1 VIINIKDAIEHGITE
16 GKQMAEGEIPRP
28 PQSNPEESAP
38 GERSVGAAAA
48 LPHPVPIVGVGAS
61 AGGLNAFK
69 QLLQHL
75 SIDTGMAFVLIQHL
89 APEHKSLL
97 TELLAQTTQMP
108 VCEVTDGIEVAPN
121 RVYIIPPNT
130 TMKLVGRGLQLSPR
144 KRTRSGYLPIDLFFE
159 SIAAECGRRGI
170 GVVLS
175 GADGDGAVGLSA
187 IAAAGGTTFAQDLP
201 SSQFSEMPEHAA
213 QTGRVDFILP
223 PQEIAAKLNEIGQ
236 HFQLEPAVAMTIG
249 PRLPAQQHAIAARQ
263 PLNITSADVDPL
275 SHLFELLRKH
285 TGVNFAKYKHAT
297 LQRRIQRRMSRHGI
311 ARLEDYLT
319 YIQDDAAEIAALY
332 QDFLIDVT
340 SFFRDPEVFQSLKER
355 VFPQLAQQH
364 SQLSPIRIWVPGC
377 ATGEEVYSIAI
388 CLLEVLDPI
397 VPQPPIQI
405 FATDLNSNAI
415 ETARAGIYKRSA
427 MAHVSPERLRR
438 FFVPTGSDYQIS
450 KSVRELCV
458 FARHNLCSDPPFSRL
473 DLISCRN
480 VLIYF
485 GATLQKKTIQN
496 LHYGLN
502 PSGFLLL
509 GTAET
514 TNTVTELFTPIA
526 KQHKIYAKRLALA
539 LPDLDFPQLGNLT
552 HSSHQDRQT
561 IAPPTTELHLK
572 QIADEIVLQQYAP
585 AGLIVNANLDI
596 LEFRGNTSPYLQ
608 PAPGK
613 SSLKLMKMVEVGLRT
628 ELRTAIHQ
636 AKKLSQSI
644 ERVVEVNLHNST
656 ESADGSNAVR
666 LAVIPLRVPS
676 SEDSYLL
683 ILFETIT
690 PQLAPQQQPLAP
702 SQRKVKQTL
711 VELENLRLKQE
722 LAALQEQ
729 LQMVIDEQEAANQDV
744 RAASEEMLSSNEEL
758 QSTNEELETAKEEV
772 QATNEELTTVNEEL
786 RSRNQ
791 EANQFNNDLLNILS
805 SVQLPI
811 LIVGTDLRIG
821 RFTPMA
827 ERLFNLIAS
836 DVGRSFSNI
845 RHNLNIPDL
854 DLEILRTIDTLT
866 VYQQEIQDRS
876 GRWYHL
882 TIRPYKTQENQI
894 VGATIVLVD
903 VDELK
908 RNEQEIQAARDYAGS
923 IVETVREPL
932 IVLDRDLC
940 VVTANRAFYQM
951 FQLDPPQVEG
961 QAIDTLGNGRLQIP
975 SLRSRLEDLLRSNT
989 SFQDVEVELRFD
1001 PTDFKTMRL
1010 SGRQILNT
1018 GDWQLLLLAIEDIT
1032 ERKQLEAERTIL
1044 AQVQAARTT
1053 AEAANLAKDSFLSML
1068 SHELRNPMS
1077 AIVGWSR
1084 MLLSGKLNEAQTH
1097 RGLEVIDRSATA
1109 QNQLLEDLVDL
1120 SRITNH
1126 KLHLTIE
1133 PIDLEPVI
1141 TNAIETVALAAAA
1154 KNIQIEQQLAPLPHQ
1169 VLGDS
1174 HRIEQILW
1182 NLLTNAIKFTA
1193 PGGQIIVRL
1202 SLASTTA
1209 SAPTASAQIQVI
1221 DNGKGISPE
1230 FLPYIFDRFRQADN
1244 FSTHMENGLGL
1255 GLAIVHHLVKLH
1267 AGKITA
1273 TSQLGQGST
1282 FTVQLPLVVN
1292 LPAAT
1297 IVPIGFANAPPAPA
1311 LMLAGGA
1318 TIEPEAPSL
1327 QGLNILVVDDET
1339 DVLTVL
1345 ATILEHY
1352 GATVTTIDSA
1362 PAALQTLQA
1371 HPQAYDLLL
1380 SDLGMPE
1387 MDGWEL
1393 IRRIRA
1399 LDAPAGGQIPAA
1411 ALTAYNS
1418 SRDRELSRAAGFQA
1432 HIAKPIEPEQ
1442 LVADVANLARKP
1454 K

>member
-1 VIINIKDAIEHGITE
+1 
-16 GKQMAEGEIPRP
+16 MAEGEIPRS

-311 ARLEDYLT
+311 AKLEDYLT

-485 GATLQKKTIQN
+485 GTTLQKKTIQN

-903 VDELK
+903 
-908 RNEQEIQAARDYAGS
+908 
-923 IVETVREPL
+923 
-932 IVLDRDLC
+932 
-940 VVTANRAFYQM
+940 
-951 FQLDPPQVEG
+951 
-961 QAIDTLGNGRLQIP
+961 
-975 SLRSRLEDLLRSNT
+975 
-989 SFQDVEVELRFD
+989 
-1001 PTDFKTMRL
+1001 
-1010 SGRQILNT
+1010 
-1018 GDWQLLLLAIEDIT
+1018 
-1032 ERKQLEAERTIL
+1032 
-1044 AQVQAARTT
+1044 
-1053 AEAANLAKDSFLSML
+1053 
-1068 SHELRNPMS
+1068 
-1077 AIVGWSR
+1077 
-1084 MLLSGKLNEAQTH
+1084 NEAQTH

-1154 KNIQIEQQLAPLPHQ
+1154 KNIQIEQQLDPLPHQ

-1267 AGKITA
+1267 ASKITA

-1292 LPAAT
+1292 SPAAM
-1297 IVPIGFANAPPAPA
+1297 IVPIGFANAPPAPV

-1371 HPQAYDLLL
+1371 HPQAYELLL

-1432 HIAKPIEPEQ
+1432 HIAKPIEPAQ

>member
-1 VIINIKDAIEHGITE
+1 MTAGELP
-16 GKQMAEGEIPRP
+16 KQ
-28 PQSNPEESAP
+28 PQSNSEAEQSSRP
-38 GERSVGAAAA
+38 
-48 LPHPVPIVGVGAS
+48 LPPFPIVGVGAS
-61 AGGLNAFK
+61 AGGLNAFQ
-69 QLLQHL
+69 QLLRHL
-75 SIDTGMAFVLIQHL
+75 SIDTGMTFVLIQHL

-108 VCEVTDGIEVAPN
+108 VCEVTDGIEIAPN
-121 RVYIIPPNT
+121 RVYIIPPNA
-130 TMKLVGRGLQLSPR
+130 TMKLVGRVLHLSPR
-144 KRTRSGYLPIDLFFE
+144 ERRRDRYLPIDLFFE
-159 SIAAECGRRGI
+159 SIAAECGSRGI

-175 GADGDGAVGLSA
+175 GADGDGAVGLLA
-187 IAAAGGTTFAQDLP
+187 IKAAGGVTFAQDLP
-201 SSQFSEMPEHAA
+201 SSQFGGMPEHAA
-213 QTGRVDFILP
+213 QTGQVDFILP
-223 PQEIAAKLNEIGQ
+223 PQEIAAKLNEIGRQ
-236 HFQLEPAVAMTIG
+236 FQLEPAEMMTIIS
-249 PRLPAQQHAIAARQ
+249 PPAQDRTVADRQ
-263 PLNITSADVDPL
+263 PIIASSDLDPL
-275 SHLFELLRKH
+275 NQIFELLRKH
-285 TGVNFAKYKHAT
+285 TGVNFANYKLAT
-297 LQRRIQRRMSRHGI
+297 LQRRIQRRMSQHGL

-319 YIQDDAAEIAALY
+319 YIQDNPPEIALLY

-355 VFPQLAQQH
+355 IFPQIVEQH

-377 ATGEEVYSIAI
+377 ATGEEVYSLAI
-388 CLLEVLDPI
+388 CLLEVLDSI

-427 MAHVSPERLRR
+427 LEHVSPERLRR
-438 FFVPTGSDYQIS
+438 FFVPNGSDYQIS

-485 GATLQKKTIQN
+485 GAILQKKVIQN

-502 PSGFLLL
+502 ANGFLML
-509 GTAET
+509 GTSET
-514 TNTVTELFTPIA
+514 INTAIELFTPID
-526 KQHKIYAKRLALA
+526 KKHKIYAKKPALA
-539 LPDLDFPQLGNLT
+539 LPDLDFPQLGDLT
-552 HSSHQDRQT
+552 QTSNQHRQT
-561 IAPPTTELHLK
+561 VDRPTTELHLK
-572 QIADEIVLQQYAP
+572 QIADEIVLQRYAP

-596 LEFRGNTSPYLQ
+596 LEFRGNTSPYLH

-613 SSLKLMKMVEVGLRT
+613 SSLKLMKMVDVSLRS

-636 AKKLSQSI
+636 AKKLGQSI
-644 ERVVEVNLHNST
+644 AVAAARAAEVSSAKKRDKTDGKPFERVVEVNLDNST
-656 ESADGSNAVR
+656 DPADGSNAVR
-666 LAVIPLRVPS
+666 LEVIPLQVPS
-676 SEDSYLL
+676 SEDGYLL
-683 ILFETIT
+683 ILFEPIAS
-690 PQLAPQQQPLAP
+690 QIAPQRSIEPAK
-702 SQRKVKQTL
+702 RKVKQTL
-711 VELENLRLKQE
+711 IELENTRLKQE
-722 LAALQEQ
+722 LAAMQEQ
-729 LQMVIDEQEAANQDV
+729 LQMMIDEQDAANQDF
-744 RAASEEMLSSNEEL
+744 RAASEEILSSNEEL
-758 QSTNEELETAKEEV
+758 QSTNEELETAKEEI
-772 QATNEELTTVNEEL
+772 QGANEELMTVNEEL

-791 EANQFNNDLLNILS
+791 EANQLNNDLVNILS
-805 SVQLPI
+805 SVQMPI

-827 ERLFNLIAS
+827 ERIFNLIAS

-854 DLEILRTIDTLT
+854 DLAILRTIDTLT
-866 VYQQEIQDRS
+866 VYQQEIQDRA
-876 GRWYHL
+876 GNWYHL
-882 TIRPYKTQENQI
+882 TIRPYKTRENQI

-908 RNEQEIQAARDYAGS
+908 RNEQELQAARDYTAA

-932 IVLDRDLC
+932 VVLDRDLC

-961 QAIDTLGNGRLQIP
+961 TEIDTVGNGRLAIP
-975 SLRSRLEDLLRSNT
+975 GLRSRLEDLRQHNT
-989 SFQDVEVELRFD
+989 PFQDFEVEHCFD
-1001 PTDFKTMRL
+1001 PTMGVRIML
-1010 SGRQILNT
+1010 LNGRQVVNT
-1018 GDWQLLLLAIEDIT
+1018 GDWQLFLLAIEDIT
-1032 ERKQLEAERTIL
+1032 ERKQLEAERTTL
-1044 AQVQAARTT
+1044 AEEQAARVT
-1053 AEAANLAKDSFLSML
+1053 AEAASLAKDSFLAML

-1084 MLLSGKLNEAQTH
+1084 MLLSGKLNEAQIH

-1126 KLHLTIE
+1126 KLQLTIE
-1133 PIDLEPVI
+1133 PIDLVPVI
-1141 TNAIETVALAAAA
+1141 TNAIETIALAATA
-1154 KNIQIEQQLAPLPHQ
+1154 KNIQLEQQLDPLPHQ
-1169 VLGDS
+1169 VLGDPR
-1174 HRIEQILW
+1174 RIEQILW
-1182 NLLTNAIKFTA
+1182 NLLTNAIKFTD

-1202 SLASTTA
+1202 SLAPTTPST
-1209 SAPTASAQIQVI
+1209 PTAYAQIQVI

-1267 AGKITA
+1267 GGKITA

-1282 FTVQLPLVVN
+1282 FTVQLPLIVN
-1292 LPAAT
+1292 SRDAI
-1297 IVPIGFANAPPAPA
+1297 IVPIGFANAPPAPESIPQA
-1311 LMLAGGA
+1311 AS

-1339 DVLTVL
+1339 DVLTVI
-1345 ATILEHY
+1345 TMFLEHY
-1352 GATVTTIDSA
+1352 GATVTAIDSA

-1393 IRRIRA
+1393 IRQIRG
-1399 LDAPAGGQIPAA
+1399 LDAASGGQIPAA

-1418 SRDRELSRAAGFQA
+1418 SRDREMSLAAGFQA
-1432 HIAKPIEPEQ
+1432 HIAKPIEPAQ
-1442 LVADVANLARKP
+1442 LVAIVANLARKS